1 MGNTSPQKA
10 YNVATSYTGKQQHI
24 QQQQQQQQQQQES
37 PLEQKIRAWISLN
50 DPKELLDLSHMG
62 LTDFDGSILPPTC
75 QRLAIYSNHLTK
87 IPSPL
92 PSNLK
97 ELYADHNPIKHV
109 DGYILP
115 ESLEILVLT
124 RTFIKALPNPLP
136 PKLRY
141 IYASNCKLQSLPT
154 TFPSTLTNL
163 SVHNNYITAIPETF
177 PDSLRIFYASYNEFK
192 RIPDRLPLSLTD
204 MIVAGNHFLIP
215 QTSND
220 EKGQAIYTY
229 ARKVQEAQK
238 TAEEEESKRRVQE
251 RTEQLRGDLMEVI
264 YHPDRISQW
273 FQEGVLFHMVSD
285 YDGVEATHNQRQWTS
300 LRDGDP
306 IAVDCRT

>member
-1 MGNTSPQKA
+1 MGNSPPQKA
-10 YNVATSYTGKQQHI
+10 YNVAPSYTGKQQYI
-24 QQQQQQQQQQQES
+24 QQQQQQQQS
-37 PLEQKIRAWISLN
+37 PLEQKIRAWMTLN
-50 DPKELLDLSHMG
+50 DPKELLDLSHME
-62 LTDFDGSILPPTC
+62 LTDFDGSILPSTC
-75 QRLAIYSNHLTK
+75 QRLAIYSNHLSK

-92 PSNLK
+92 PQSLK

-109 DGYILP
+109 DGHTLP

-124 RTFIKALPNPLP
+124 RTFIRALPSPLP

-141 IYASNCKLQSLPT
+141 IYASNCRLESLPT
-154 TFPSTLTNL
+154 TFPSTLENL
-163 SVHNNYITAIPETF
+163 SVHNNYITQIPETF
-177 PDSLRIFYASYNEFK
+177 PDSLRIFYASFNEFK
-192 RIPDRLPLSLTD
+192 RIPDRLPPFLTD
-204 MIVAGNHFLIP
+204 MIVAGNHFLVP

-220 EKGQAIYTY
+220 EKGQAIYNY

-238 TAEEEESKRRVQE
+238 TAEEEESRLRVQE

-285 YDGVEATHNQRQWTS
+285 YDGVEAVQAQRQW
-300 LRDGDP
+300 
-306 IAVDCRT
+306 IDCRT

>member
-1 MGNTSPQKA
+1 MGNSPIQQKHD
-10 YNVATSYTGKQQHI
+10 VAVPPMR
-24 QQQQQQQQQQQES
+24 QQQQQQQQPQQQS
-37 PLEQKIRAWISLN
+37 LEQKIKAWTSLN
-50 DPKELLDLSHMG
+50 NPTELLDLSHMG
-62 LTDFDGSILPPTC
+62 LTDFDGSIIPSTC

-92 PSNLK
+92 PYSLK
-97 ELYADHNPIKHV
+97 ELYADHNPIKHI
-109 DGYILP
+109 DGSILP
-115 ESLEILVLT
+115 PSLEILVLT
-124 RTFIKALPNPLP
+124 RTFIKALPFPLP

-141 IYASNCKLQSLPT
+141 MYASNCKLQSLPT

-163 SVHNNYITAIPETF
+163 SVHNNYITTIPETF
-177 PDSLRIFYASYNEFK
+177 PDSLRIFYASFNEFK
-192 RIPDRLPLSLTD
+192 RIPDRLPPFLTD

-220 EKGQAIYTY
+220 EKGLALYNY
-229 ARKVQEAQK
+229 AHKVQEAQK
-238 TAEEEESKRRVQE
+238 TAEEEESKRRIQE

-285 YDGVEATHNQRQWTS
+285 YDGVEAAHNQRQWT
-300 LRDGDP
+300 LRSEDP